1 MQMPT
6 YQDLLTFYQNAEAW
20 FLAHVLTWGTAAQAV
35 FIFLAV
41 VAAWI
46 ASPRLKNWL
55 KAKQMDLSLWQ
66 SIRRLAGLAAD
77 LSLPAIWLA
86 LQWISI
92 LIATASGFPPHLLD
106 IVASLL
112 TAWIVIRFVTSF
124 IRSGY
129 WTRVVALIIWSV
141 AALDITDLLEAT
153 TVILDNIDVT
163 FGDLRLSALSIV
175 KGVMT
180 AGVLLW
186 AAAAISRLLEMRLK
200 QARNLTPSIQV
211 LSAKLAKV
219 LLFTFAILAV
229 LSSMGIDLTAFA
241 VFGGAIGVGIGF
253 GLQKVVS
260 NLISGVILLLDRS
273 IKPGDVIEVGQTYG
287 RINSLGARYA
297 SVVTRDGM
305 EYLIPN
311 EDLITQQ
318 VINWSF
324 SNTNVRLKVPVGI
337 SYQSDVRKAM
347 ELCKEAAR
355 ETERV
360 LDDPG
365 PNCLMTGFGDSSIN
379 LELRF
384 WIEDPEH
391 GTANMRSAVLLKI
404 WDKFQ
409 ENDISIPYPH
419 REIILQSP
427 TSEEPPIS

>member
-1 MQMPT
+1 MRLPT
-6 YQDLLTFYQNAEAW
+6 YQDLLTFYQNAELW
-20 FLAHVLTWGTAAQAV
+20 VLNHVLTWGTAAQAV
-35 FIFLAV
+35 FILLAV
-41 VAAWI
+41 IAAWF
-46 ASPRLKNWL
+46 STPRLKSWL
-55 KAKQMDLSLWQ
+55 QAKSTDLTLWH

-77 LSLPAIWLA
+77 LTLPIIWLA

-129 WTRVVALIIWSV
+129 WTRVVALLIWSV

-153 TVILDNIDVT
+153 TTILDDVAVT

-175 KGVMT
+175 KGLLT
-180 AGVLLW
+180 AGVMLW
-186 AAAAISRLLEMRLK
+186 AAAAISRLLELRLN
-200 QARNLTPSIQV
+200 QAKNLTPSIQV

-324 SNTNVRLKVPVGI
+324 SNPKVRLKVPVGI
-337 SYQSDVRKAM
+337 SYEADVRKAI
-347 ELCKEAAR
+347 ELCKAAAA
-355 ETERV
+355 ETDRV

-384 WIEDPEH
+384 WIQDPEN
-391 GTANMRSAVLLKI
+391 GTANMRSAVLLKM

-409 ENDISIPYPH
+409 ENGIGIPYPH
-419 REIILQSP
+419 REVMLHQAKLDTDP
-427 TSEEPPIS
+427 KD